1 MSKTPE
7 QLEAEIQG
15 LYTHFDRIE
24 EKVNYIINLLEVLI
38 ETDIEDTETDEEEDY
53 LGGEGWIQD
62 LDAWKDGYDED

>member
-38 ETDIEDTETDEEEDY
+38 ETDLEEDETEDDLY
-53 LGGEGWIQD
+53 NGNEGWIED
-62 LDAWKDGYDED
+62 LDAWKDGYEDE

>member
-7 QLEAEIQG
+7 QLEEEIQG

-38 ETDIEDTETDEEEDY
+38 ETDLEEDETEDDLY
-53 LGGEGWIQD
+53 NGNEGWIED
-62 LDAWKDGYDED
+62 LDAWKDGYEDE

>member
-38 ETDIEDTETDEEEDY
+38 ETDIDEPEQEEEDF

-62 LDAWKDGYDED
+62 LDAWKDGYEDE